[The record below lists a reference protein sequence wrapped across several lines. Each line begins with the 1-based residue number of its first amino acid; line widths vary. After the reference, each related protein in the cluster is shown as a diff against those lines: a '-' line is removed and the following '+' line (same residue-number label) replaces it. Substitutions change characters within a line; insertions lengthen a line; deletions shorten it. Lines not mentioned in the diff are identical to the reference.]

1 MNALLNLNRS
11 VLVLILYTILGLNTA
26 HDLLCLNSSIKVLHV
41 RRDFRRIRLA
51 LKGGFVW
58 CLVRETFMF
67 KIRKWKSSIS
77 PLAYFVFS
85 LSRWDKRSRAF
96 VVDNL
101 FSIECAELDDLVAVL
116 EVKPLPP
123 SSNSSL
129 WVNPPSPSV
138 LVLHPLP
145 PTSPLF

>member
-67 KIRKWKSSIS
+67 KIRK
-77 PLAYFVFS
+77 
-85 LSRWDKRSRAF
+85 
-96 VVDNL
+96 
-101 FSIECAELDDLVAVL
+101 
-116 EVKPLPP
+116 
-123 SSNSSL
+123 
-129 WVNPPSPSV
+129 
-138 LVLHPLP
+138 
-145 PTSPLF
+145 